1 MEINMRRDIKKGMKK
16 AAIGIMAATMLTVM
30 AAPVS
35 VLPVSAA
42 TVTRGSYDFSNMVV
56 RRVWFNTNDPVFLID
71 DYERVW
77 LDNNV
82 NVLAT
87 GNATDAKTTSNLMAP
102 MKNMFAYIGADY
114 KENGDNITIT
124 MNDTTVKLKIGSS
137 DVEINGKVTSG
148 ALTDEQIPA
157 KVNVKEKYADY
168 NTFLTEDY
176 NVVYLPVAYV
186 LNIFGADM
194 YKDGKMSDSFYAAVP
209 VMKTE
214 SVPSYET
221 SSKGYGMRYDA
232 LLEGTLDVTTSVADL
247 IVALQNEDGGFQVLP
262 DNYEMSQKETGLGSM
277 KDVSSVYNGATT
289 AELKYLAKYI
299 TANKPEDSKYQDAFV
314 KGIKYLLTTQRDNG
328 GWSMNP
334 GSGSGFNANIEVG
347 NKAMTEVLTLLSD
360 IAILNNQDYVFARK
374 AMNVDEIKSAVE
386 KGNDFIVKSQ
396 ISNNNK
402 KSGWATQYDK
412 SGNVTMGHT
421 YERESVSSYT
431 TKDVIDY
438 LMTIHNPSQD
448 IKDAVESAYSWLKD
462 VKIADKEQKVVKD
475 TSMNNGFDVY
485 LVDGSGTWASNYV
498 YDKATDS
505 YRPLYSD
512 VDPTRADQKYVNVYE
527 LYNLDGN
534 SVGNNKINNKDL
546 ILYSTRTTVSYYDN
560 NLADELIAT
569 GYDEWK
575 SYLANGFPEI
585 PKDPA
590 DSPDNNGGSDNGNN
604 ADNSQNKDTP
614 QTPSESGNAE
624 VSDNNTKTGDKAPV
638 GLLAAV
644 LAVSGLLAGIS
655 VYAVRESKKR
665 GLIKDRKSV
674 V

>member
-1 MEINMRRDIKKGMKK
+1 MRRDIKKSMKK
-16 AAIGIMAATMLTVM
+16 AAIGIVAATMLTVM

-289 AELKYLAKYI
+289 SELKYLAKYI

-314 KGIKYLLTTQRDNG
+314 KGIKYLLTTQHDNG

-347 NKAMTEVLTLLSD
+347 NKAMTEVITLLSD

-498 YDKATDS
+498 YDKTTDS

-644 LAVSGLLAGIS
+644 LAVSGGLACIS

-665 GLIKDRKSV
+665 GLIKK
-674 V
+674 

>member
-1 MEINMRRDIKKGMKK
+1 MRRDIKKGMKK
-16 AAIGIMAATMLTVM
+16 AAIGIVAATMLTVM

-124 MNDTTVKLKIGSS
+124 MSDTTVKLKIGSS

-277 KDVSSVYNGATT
+277 KDVSSVYNGAT
-289 AELKYLAKYI
+289 ASELKYLAKYI

-334 GSGSGFNANIEVG
+334 GSESGFNANIEVG

-644 LAVSGLLAGIS
+644 LAVSGGLACIS

-665 GLIKDRKSV
+665 GLIKK
-674 V
+674 

>member
-1 MEINMRRDIKKGMKK
+1 MRRDIKKGMKK
-16 AAIGIMAATMLTVM
+16 AAIGIVAATMLTVM

-114 KENGDNITIT
+114 KEDGDNITIT

-289 AELKYLAKYI
+289 SELKYLAKYI

-314 KGIKYLLTTQRDNG
+314 KGIKYLLTTQHDNG

-334 GSGSGFNANIEVG
+334 GSGSGFNDNIEVG
-347 NKAMTEVLTLLSD
+347 NNAMTEVLTLLSD

-462 VKIADKEQKVVKD
+462 VKIADKEQEVVKD

-498 YDKATDS
+498 YDKANDS

-512 VDPTRADQKYVNVYE
+512 VDPTRADQKYVNVYD

-644 LAVSGLLAGIS
+644 LAVSGGLAGIS

-665 GLIKDRKSV
+665 GLIKK
-674 V
+674 

>member
-1 MEINMRRDIKKGMKK
+1 MRRDIKKGMKK
-16 AAIGIMAATMLTVM
+16 AAIGIVAATMLTVM

-114 KENGDNITIT
+114 KEDGDNITIT

-289 AELKYLAKYI
+289 SELKYLAKYI

-314 KGIKYLLTTQRDNG
+314 KGIKYLLTTQHDNG

-421 YERESVSSYT
+421 YERKSVSSYT

-644 LAVSGLLAGIS
+644 LAVSGGLAGIS
-655 VYAVRESKKR
+655 VYAVKESKKR
-665 GLIKDRKSV
+665 GLIKK
-674 V
+674 

>member
-1 MEINMRRDIKKGMKK
+1 MRRDIKKGMKK
-16 AAIGIMAATMLTVM
+16 AAIGIVAATMLTVM

-214 SVPSYET
+214 SVPLYET

-289 AELKYLAKYI
+289 SELKYLAKYI

-314 KGIKYLLTTQRDNG
+314 KGIKYLLTTQHDNG

-644 LAVSGLLAGIS
+644 LAVSGGLAGIS

-665 GLIKDRKSV
+665 GLIKK
-674 V
+674 

>member
-1 MEINMRRDIKKGMKK
+1 MRRDIKKGMKK
-16 AAIGIMAATMLTVM
+16 AAIGIVAATMLTVM

-157 KVNVKEKYADY
+157 KVNVKEKYADF

-334 GSGSGFNANIEVG
+334 GSESGFNANIEVG

-485 LVDGSGTWASNYV
+485 LVDGSGTWASNYI

-644 LAVSGLLAGIS
+644 LAVSGGLACIS

-665 GLIKDRKSV
+665 GLIKK
-674 V
+674 

>member
-1 MEINMRRDIKKGMKK
+1 MRRDIKKGMKK
-16 AAIGIMAATMLTVM
+16 AAIGIVAATMLTVM

-232 LLEGTLDVTTSVADL
+232 LLERTLDVTISVADL

-289 AELKYLAKYI
+289 SELKYLAKYI

-314 KGIKYLLTTQRDNG
+314 KGIKYLLTTQHDNG

-334 GSGSGFNANIEVG
+334 GSESGFNANIEVG

-512 VDPTRADQKYVNVYE
+512 VDPTRVDQKYVNVYE

-644 LAVSGLLAGIS
+644 LAVSGGLAGIS
-655 VYAVRESKKR
+655 VYAVKESKKR
-665 GLIKDRKSV
+665 GLIKK
-674 V
+674 

>member
-16 AAIGIMAATMLTVM
+16 AAIGIVAATMLTVM

-176 NVVYLPVAYV
+176 NIVYLPVAYV

-232 LLEGTLDVTTSVADL
+232 LLEGTFDVTTSVADL

-289 AELKYLAKYI
+289 SELKYLAKYI

-624 VSDNNTKTGDKAPV
+624 VSDNNTMTGDKAPV

-644 LAVSGLLAGIS
+644 LAVSGGLAGIS

-665 GLIKDRKSV
+665 GLIKK
-674 V
+674 

>member
-1 MEINMRRDIKKGMKK
+1 MRRDIKKGMKK

-289 AELKYLAKYI
+289 AELKYLARYI

-334 GSGSGFNANIEVG
+334 GSESGFNANIEVG

-412 SGNVTMGHT
+412 FGNVTMGHT

-644 LAVSGLLAGIS
+644 LAVSGGLACIS

-665 GLIKDRKSV
+665 GLIKK
-674 V
+674 

>member
-16 AAIGIMAATMLTVM
+16 AAIGIVAATMLTVM

-114 KENGDNITIT
+114 KEDGDNITIT
-124 MNDTTVKLKIGSS
+124 MNDTTVKLKIGSL

-247 IVALQNEDGGFQVLP
+247 IVAVQNEDGGFQVLP

-289 AELKYLAKYI
+289 SELKYLAKYI

-314 KGIKYLLTTQRDNG
+314 KGIKYLLTTQHDNG

-347 NKAMTEVLTLLSD
+347 NKAMTKVLTLLSD

-462 VKIADKEQKVVKD
+462 VKIADKEQEVVKD

-498 YDKATDS
+498 YDKANDS

-585 PKDPA
+585 PKDPV

-644 LAVSGLLAGIS
+644 LAVSGGLAGIS

-665 GLIKDRKSV
+665 GLIKK
-674 V
+674 

>member
-1 MEINMRRDIKKGMKK
+1 MRRDIKKGMKK
-16 AAIGIMAATMLTVM
+16 AAIGIVAATMLTVM

-157 KVNVKEKYADY
+157 EVNVKEKYADY

-289 AELKYLAKYI
+289 SELKYLAKYI

-314 KGIKYLLTTQRDNG
+314 KGIKYLLTTQHDNG

-614 QTPSESGNAE
+614 QSPSESGNAE

-644 LAVSGLLAGIS
+644 LAVSGGLACIS

-665 GLIKDRKSV
+665 GLIKK
-674 V
+674 

>member
-1 MEINMRRDIKKGMKK
+1 MRRDIKKGMKK
-16 AAIGIMAATMLTVM
+16 AAIGIVAATMLTVM

-87 GNATDAKTTSNLMAP
+87 GNATDAKTTSNLMTP

-644 LAVSGLLAGIS
+644 LAVSGGLACIS

-665 GLIKDRKSV
+665 GLIKK
-674 V
+674 

>member
-1 MEINMRRDIKKGMKK
+1 MRRDIKKGMKK
-16 AAIGIMAATMLTVM
+16 AAIGIVAATMLTVM

-314 KGIKYLLTTQRDNG
+314 KGIKYLLTTQHDNG

-334 GSGSGFNANIEVG
+334 GSESGFNANIEVG

-512 VDPTRADQKYVNVYE
+512 VDPTRTDQKYVNVYE

-590 DSPDNNGGSDNGNN
+590 DSPDNNGGSDSGNN

-644 LAVSGLLAGIS
+644 LAVSGGLAGIS

-665 GLIKDRKSV
+665 GLIKK
-674 V
+674 

>member
-1 MEINMRRDIKKGMKK
+1 MRRDIKKGMKK
-16 AAIGIMAATMLTVM
+16 AAIGIVAATMLTVM

-157 KVNVKEKYADY
+157 KVNVKEKYADF

-644 LAVSGLLAGIS
+644 LAVSGGLAGIS

-665 GLIKDRKSV
+665 GLIKK
-674 V
+674 

>member
-1 MEINMRRDIKKGMKK
+1 MRRDIKKGMKK
-16 AAIGIMAATMLTVM
+16 AAIGIVAATMLTVM

-314 KGIKYLLTTQRDNG
+314 KGIKYLLTTQHDNG

-334 GSGSGFNANIEVG
+334 GSESGFNANIEVG

-590 DSPDNNGGSDNGNN
+590 DSPDNNGGSDSGNN

-614 QTPSESGNAE
+614 QSPSESGNAE

-644 LAVSGLLAGIS
+644 LAVSGGLACIS

-665 GLIKDRKSV
+665 GLIKK
-674 V
+674 

>member
-1 MEINMRRDIKKGMKK
+1 MRRDIKKGMKK
-16 AAIGIMAATMLTVM
+16 AAIGIVAATMLTVM

-56 RRVWFNTNDPVFLID
+56 RRVWFNTNDQVFLID

-289 AELKYLAKYI
+289 SELKYLAKYI

-314 KGIKYLLTTQRDNG
+314 KGIKYLLTTQHDNG

-644 LAVSGLLAGIS
+644 LAVSGGLAGIS

-665 GLIKDRKSV
+665 GLIKK
-674 V
+674 

>member
-1 MEINMRRDIKKGMKK
+1 MRRDIKKGMKK
-16 AAIGIMAATMLTVM
+16 AAIGIVAATMLTVM

-114 KENGDNITIT
+114 TENGDNITIT

-289 AELKYLAKYI
+289 SELKYLAKYI

-314 KGIKYLLTTQRDNG
+314 KGIKYLLTTQHDNG

-462 VKIADKEQKVVKD
+462 VKIADKEQEVVKD

-644 LAVSGLLAGIS
+644 LAVSGGLAGIS

-665 GLIKDRKSV
+665 GLIKK
-674 V
+674 

>member
-1 MEINMRRDIKKGMKK
+1 MRRDIKKGMKK
-16 AAIGIMAATMLTVM
+16 AAIGIVAATMLTVM

-289 AELKYLAKYI
+289 SELKYLAKYI

-314 KGIKYLLTTQRDNG
+314 KGIKYLLTTQHDNG

-546 ILYSTRTTVSYYDN
+546 IQQEQQFLTMIIILQMSLLQQDMMSGRVILLMVSLKYLRIQQIHLIIMVVQIMEIMQIIHRIRIHHRLHQNQEMQKYQITIQRQVIRHQ
-560 NLADELIAT
+560 LA
-569 GYDEWK
+569 Y
-575 SYLANGFPEI
+575 
-585 PKDPA
+585 
-590 DSPDNNGGSDNGNN
+590 
-604 ADNSQNKDTP
+604 
-614 QTPSESGNAE
+614 
-624 VSDNNTKTGDKAPV
+624 
-638 GLLAAV
+638 
-644 LAVSGLLAGIS
+644 
-655 VYAVRESKKR
+655 
-665 GLIKDRKSV
+665 
-674 V
+674 

>member
-1 MEINMRRDIKKGMKK
+1 MRRDIKKGMKK
-16 AAIGIMAATMLTVM
+16 AAIGIVAATMLTVM

-314 KGIKYLLTTQRDNG
+314 KGIKYLLTTQHDNG
-328 GWSMNP
+328 EWSMNP
-334 GSGSGFNANIEVG
+334 GSESGFNANIEVG

-644 LAVSGLLAGIS
+644 LAVSGGLACIS

-665 GLIKDRKSV
+665 GLIKK
-674 V
+674 

>member
-1 MEINMRRDIKKGMKK
+1 MRRDIKKGMKK
-16 AAIGIMAATMLTVM
+16 AAIGIVAATMLTVM

-87 GNATDAKTTSNLMAP
+87 GNATDAKTTRNLMAP

-221 SSKGYGMRYDA
+221 SSEGYGMRYDA

-289 AELKYLAKYI
+289 SELKYLAKYI

-462 VKIADKEQKVVKD
+462 VKIADKEQEVVKD

-644 LAVSGLLAGIS
+644 LAVSGGLAGIS

-665 GLIKDRKSV
+665 GLIKK
-674 V
+674 

>member
-1 MEINMRRDIKKGMKK
+1 MRRDIKKGMKK
-16 AAIGIMAATMLTVM
+16 AAIGIVAATMLTVM

-277 KDVSSVYNGATT
+277 KDVSSVHNGATT
-289 AELKYLAKYI
+289 SELKYLAKYI

-314 KGIKYLLTTQRDNG
+314 KGIKYLLTTQHDNG

-590 DSPDNNGGSDNGNN
+590 DSPDNNGGSDSGNN

-614 QTPSESGNAE
+614 QSPSESGNAE

-644 LAVSGLLAGIS
+644 LAVSGGLAGIS

-665 GLIKDRKSV
+665 GLIKK
-674 V
+674 

>member
-1 MEINMRRDIKKGMKK
+1 MRRDIKKGMKK
-16 AAIGIMAATMLTVM
+16 AAICIVAATMLTVM

-157 KVNVKEKYADY
+157 KVNVKEKYADF

-314 KGIKYLLTTQRDNG
+314 KGIKYLLTTQHDNG

-334 GSGSGFNANIEVG
+334 GSESGFNANIEVG

-644 LAVSGLLAGIS
+644 LAVSGGLACIS

-665 GLIKDRKSV
+665 GLIKK
-674 V
+674 

>member
-1 MEINMRRDIKKGMKK
+1 MRRDIKKGMKK
-16 AAIGIMAATMLTVM
+16 AAIGIVAATMLTVM

-194 YKDGKMSDSFYAAVP
+194 YKDRIMSDSFYAAVP

-277 KDVSSVYNGATT
+277 KDVSSVFNGATT
-289 AELKYLAKYI
+289 SELKYLAKYI
-299 TANKPEDSKYQDAFV
+299 TANKPKDSKYQDAFV

-614 QTPSESGNAE
+614 QSPSESGNAE

-644 LAVSGLLAGIS
+644 LAVSGGLACIS

-665 GLIKDRKSV
+665 GLIKK
-674 V
+674 

>member
-1 MEINMRRDIKKGMKK
+1 MRRDIKKGMKK
-16 AAIGIMAATMLTVM
+16 AAIGIVAATMLTVM

-87 GNATDAKTTSNLMAP
+87 GNAADAKTTSNLMAP

-114 KENGDNITIT
+114 TENGDNITIT

-289 AELKYLAKYI
+289 SELKYLAKYI

-314 KGIKYLLTTQRDNG
+314 KGIKYLLTTQHDNG

-644 LAVSGLLAGIS
+644 LAVSGGLACIS

-665 GLIKDRKSV
+665 GLIKK
-674 V
+674 

>member
-1 MEINMRRDIKKGMKK
+1 MRRDIKKGMKK
-16 AAIGIMAATMLTVM
+16 AAIGIVAATMLTVM

-157 KVNVKEKYADY
+157 KVNVKEKYADF

-232 LLEGTLDVTTSVADL
+232 LLEGTLDVNTSVADL

-289 AELKYLAKYI
+289 SELKYLAKYI

-314 KGIKYLLTTQRDNG
+314 KGIKYLLTTQHDNG

-644 LAVSGLLAGIS
+644 LAVSGGLACIS

-665 GLIKDRKSV
+665 GLIKK
-674 V
+674 

>member
-1 MEINMRRDIKKGMKK
+1 MRRDIKKGMKK
-16 AAIGIMAATMLTVM
+16 AAIGIVAATMLTVM

-194 YKDGKMSDSFYAAVP
+194 YKDGRMSDSFYAAVP

-289 AELKYLAKYI
+289 SELKYLAKYI

-575 SYLANGFPEI
+575 IYLANGFPEI

-644 LAVSGLLAGIS
+644 LAVSGGLACIS
-655 VYAVRESKKR
+655 VYAVKESKKR
-665 GLIKDRKSV
+665 GLIKK
-674 V
+674 

>member
-16 AAIGIMAATMLTVM
+16 AAIGIVAATMLTVM

-289 AELKYLAKYI
+289 SELKYLAKYI

-314 KGIKYLLTTQRDNG
+314 KGIKYLLTTQHDNG

-644 LAVSGLLAGIS
+644 LAVSGGLAGLS

-665 GLIKDRKSV
+665 GLIKK
-674 V
+674 

>member
-1 MEINMRRDIKKGMKK
+1 MRRDIKKGMKK
-16 AAIGIMAATMLTVM
+16 AAIGIVAATMLTVM

-232 LLEGTLDVTTSVADL
+232 LLEGALDVTTSVADL

-277 KDVSSVYNGATT
+277 KDVSSVFNGATT
-289 AELKYLAKYI
+289 SELKYLAKYI

-638 GLLAAV
+638 GLLAVV
-644 LAVSGLLAGIS
+644 LAVSGGLAGIS

-665 GLIKDRKSV
+665 GLIKK
-674 V
+674 

>member
-16 AAIGIMAATMLTVM
+16 AAIGIVAATMLTVM

-289 AELKYLAKYI
+289 SELKYLAKYI

-314 KGIKYLLTTQRDNG
+314 KGIKYLLTTQCDNG

-644 LAVSGLLAGIS
+644 LAVSGGLAGIS

-665 GLIKDRKSV
+665 GLIKK
-674 V
+674 

>member
-148 ALTDEQIPA
+148 TLTDEQIPA

-299 TANKPEDSKYQDAFV
+299 TANKPEDSKYKDAFV

-334 GSGSGFNANIEVG
+334 GSESGFNANIEVG

-462 VKIADKEQKVVKD
+462 VKIADKEQEVVKD

-644 LAVSGLLAGIS
+644 LAVSGGLAGIS

-665 GLIKDRKSV
+665 GLIKK
-674 V
+674 

>member
-1 MEINMRRDIKKGMKK
+1 MRRDIKKGMKK
-16 AAIGIMAATMLTVM
+16 AAIGIVAATMLTVM

-604 ADNSQNKDTP
+604 SDNSQNKDTP
-614 QTPSESGNAE
+614 HTPSESGNAE

-644 LAVSGLLAGIS
+644 LAVSGGLAGIS

-665 GLIKDRKSV
+665 GLIKK
-674 V
+674 

>member
-1 MEINMRRDIKKGMKK
+1 MRRDIKKGMKK
-16 AAIGIMAATMLTVM
+16 AAIGIVAATMLTVM

-232 LLEGTLDVTTSVADL
+232 LLEGALDVTTSVADL

-289 AELKYLAKYI
+289 SELKYLAKYI

-644 LAVSGLLAGIS
+644 LAVSGGLAGIS

-665 GLIKDRKSV
+665 GLIKK
-674 V
+674 

>member
-1 MEINMRRDIKKGMKK
+1 MRRDIKKGMKK
-16 AAIGIMAATMLTVM
+16 AAIGIVAATMLTVM

-114 KENGDNITIT
+114 KEDGDNITIT

-289 AELKYLAKYI
+289 SELKYLAKYI

-334 GSGSGFNANIEVG
+334 GSGSGFNTNIEVG

-462 VKIADKEQKVVKD
+462 VKIADKEQEVVKD

-498 YDKATDS
+498 YDKANDS

-638 GLLAAV
+638 GLLADV
-644 LAVSGLLAGIS
+644 HAVSGGLAGIS

-665 GLIKDRKSV
+665 GLIKK
-674 V
+674 

>member
-16 AAIGIMAATMLTVM
+16 AAIGIVAATMLTVM

-289 AELKYLAKYI
+289 SELKYLAKYI

-314 KGIKYLLTTQRDNG
+314 KGIKYLLTTQHDNG

-527 LYNLDGN
+527 LYNIAGN
-534 SVGNNKINNKDL
+534 
-546 ILYSTRTTVSYYDN
+546 R
-560 NLADELIAT
+560 A
-569 GYDEWK
+569 
-575 SYLANGFPEI
+575 
-585 PKDPA
+585 
-590 DSPDNNGGSDNGNN
+590 
-604 ADNSQNKDTP
+604 
-614 QTPSESGNAE
+614 
-624 VSDNNTKTGDKAPV
+624 GD
-638 GLLAAV
+638 
-644 LAVSGLLAGIS
+644 
-655 VYAVRESKKR
+655 Y
-665 GLIKDRKSV
+665 
-674 V
+674 